1 MARTSK
7 RYTPEQFAT
16 VLKEIGAKLGNI
28 KPIMSKQAKR
38 YQTAMRRN
46 ISQQRNANG
55 SPMAPLT
62 ELTKW
67 GQTVDGRERWSLGD
81 RALEATG
88 KMKRAFKAF
97 PNDRGWIAYVT
108 DDFKRKVSFWQGNV
122 PTGKPLRIKA
132 LRDPSGRSM
141 AKAMARKGMP
151 VSPATAAAGFYRPA
165 RLPFGL
171 KATQVRRS
179 VKELNKFVLKPLFG

>member
-46 ISQQRNANG
+46 ISQQRNADG
-55 SPMAPLT
+55 SPMEPLT
-62 ELTKW
+62 PLTLK
-67 GQTVDGRERWSLGD
+67 GTVNGLERRSYGN